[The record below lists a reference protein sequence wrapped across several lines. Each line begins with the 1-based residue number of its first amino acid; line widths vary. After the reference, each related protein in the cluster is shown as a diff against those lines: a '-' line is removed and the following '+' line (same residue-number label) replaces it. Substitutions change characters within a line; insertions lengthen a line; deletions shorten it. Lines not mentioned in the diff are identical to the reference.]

1 MKDKHLKL
9 QLMRGRQRFQA
20 IWFNHTEPL
29 PARAHIAYRLACDSW
44 NGVARVQ
51 LFVEHAVGPDEAG

>member
-1 MKDKHLKL
+1 L

-29 PARAHIAYRLACDSW
+29 AARSHVAYRLACDSW

-51 LFVEHAVGPDEAG
+51 LIVEHAVACGANGLDQL